1 MSSNI
6 VLSAAMEQNLLS
18 LQNTAAN
25 MSATQKDLATGY
37 KVNSAVDN
45 PSAFFSASAER
56 NRAGDLSN
64 LKNDMGEAV
73 QTATA
78 AQNGVTAITDLIQ
91 QMQSV
96 VQSARTAT
104 TANRDTLQTQYNALR
119 TQLNQAVSD
128 SNYKGTNLLQKGTLT
143 VTFNETSTSTLTIG
157 GFSAVAG
164 SRASFKATTIKGGL
178 GISTAGASGA
188 VSWGAASFGNILTTH
203 ASQLS
208 SALSTLR
215 TQSQNLATNLSVI
228 TIRQDYTSNMINT
241 LNAGADALTLADP
254 NQEGANMLALQT
266 RQQLG
271 LVSLQLA
278 SQANQSVLRLF
289 P

>member
-6 VLSAAMEQNLLS
+6 VLSASMEQNLLS
-18 LQNTAAN
+18 LQKTQAN
-25 MSATQKDLATGY
+25 MNMTQYHLSTGY
-37 KVNSAVDN
+37 KVNSAIDN
-45 PSAFFSASAER
+45 PSAYFAATAER
-56 NRAGDLSN
+56 NRATDLSN

-73 QTATA
+73 QTVTE
-78 AQNGVTAITDLIQ
+78 AQNGITAITDLIQ

-104 TANRDTLQTQYNALR
+104 TAGRDTLMTQYNGLR
-119 TQLNQAVSD
+119 TQLDQAVNDAS
-128 SNYKGTNLLQKGTLT
+128 YKGTNLLQANTLT
-143 VTFNETSTSTLTIG
+143 VVFNEISTSSLSIK

-164 SRASFKATTIKGGL
+164 SRSSFAASTISGGL
-178 GISTAGASGA
+178 GISTAGST
-188 VSWGAASFGNILTTH
+188 GAASWGGATFTQILNTH
-203 ASQLS
+203 ATQLTA
-208 SALSTLR
+208 ALNTLR
-215 TQSQNLATNLSVI
+215 TQSQNLATNLSVV
-228 TIRQDYTSNMINT
+228 TIRQDYTSNTVNT

-254 NQEGANMLALQT
+254 NAEGANMLALQT

-278 SQANQSVLRLF
+278 SQAQQGILRLF